1 MPRKNS
7 AITNTNTNT
16 NINKIN
22 INIPKPTRARQKKQ
36 TQSQVDQAELNLANL
51 ENMDGR
57 FVNPSI
63 YGFNQTPLYIP
74 EPIQQVQNRVVE
86 QPSRVSRGTMTL
98 EEEEEQLRE
107 PESQGTSPISFSS
120 ASPVQAEVFSPRPVM
135 APVDKSG
142 FISMGRGLQLP
153 SDFQARL
160 ARQEGFQ
167 PTEPLRSPFSMY
179 QNPNLSEAILR
190 RTSMQTGPD
199 INELRTRM
207 FGVKE
212 AGASSSKPLMIT
224 EGTSAMPMPEPK
236 GKGGRPKGSKNKP
249 KPTTIETQTG
259 ASLNPEPKAVPKAKA
274 PKVVTEQNIASQT
287 GTLRGRRTTPAEEVD

>member
-7 AITNTNTNT
+7 AITNTNT

-22 INIPKPTRARQKKQ
+22 INIPKTTRARQKKQ
-36 TQSQVDQAELNLANL
+36 SQSQVDHAEENLANL

-74 EPIQQVQNRVVE
+74 EPIQQVQNRIVE
-86 QPSRVSRGTMTL
+86 QPSKVSRGTMTL

-107 PESQGTSPISFSS
+107 PQSQATSPISFSS
-120 ASPVQAEVFSPRPVM
+120 ASPVQAEVFSPRAVM

-142 FISMGRGLQLP
+142 FTSMGRGLQLP

-160 ARQEGFQ
+160 ASQEGFQ

-179 QNPNLSEAILR
+179 QNPNLAEAILR
-190 RTSMQTGPD
+190 RTSMQSGPD

-236 GKGGRPKGSKNKP
+236 RKGGRPKGTKNKP

-259 ASLNPEPKAVPKAKA
+259 ASLNPEQKAPKAKG
-274 PKVVTEQNIASQT
+274 PKIARESILPS
-287 GTLRGRRTTPAEEVD
+287 GALRGVKTQPEQID